1 MVKILNDL
9 DGWLKMNEKKI
20 TVKEVNNI
28 IEDIFS
34 EYVDKFDKM
43 SFSEI
48 AIVENILIKVQW
60 AFDKKFGE

>member
-9 DGWLKMNEKKI
+9 DGWLKMNDKKI

-48 AIVENILIKVQW
+48 AIVENVLIKLQY
-60 AFDKKFGE
+60 ALDKKYGD